1 MLRSSSTTKSPEFP
15 RKMKEE
21 IGTVT
26 SWNDEKGF
34 GFITPASGGRQIF
47 LHINEFSRDHKRPT
61 QGLAVSFV
69 SGKDGRGRS
78 CAVDVCPLSGHR
90 KVSRAETQFWLSML
104 FSCLF
109 FITIGLMVYVEK
121 LPVVILWI
129 YIFFSIVA
137 FLLYKKDKNAAE
149 WNDWR
154 VSENTLHAISV
165 LGGWPGSL
173 VAQYKLRHKS
183 KKISFRTVYWITVV
197 INLSFLALVLTP
209 DGSEEL
215 RSFVEKVKLGIVTV
229 VNQL

>member
-1 MLRSSSTTKSPEFP
+1 
-15 RKMKEE
+15 
-21 IGTVT
+21 
-26 SWNDEKGF
+26 
-34 GFITPASGGRQIF
+34 
-47 LHINEFSRDHKRPT
+47 
-61 QGLAVSFV
+61 
-69 SGKDGRGRS
+69 
-78 CAVDVCPLSGHR
+78 
-90 KVSRAETQFWLSML
+90 
-104 FSCLF
+104 
-109 FITIGLMVYVEK
+109 
-121 LPVVILWI
+121 
-129 YIFFSIVA
+129 
-137 FLLYKKDKNAAE
+137 LLYKKDKNAAE